1 VAQTLDLSLGVLDVP
16 IARWATWKG
25 RKGDGPMPLDRPIT
39 FFRLTGMQE
48 EQRRQLL
55 EEALG
60 RLLLCRSN

>member
-1 VAQTLDLSLGVLDVP
+1 
-16 IARWATWKG
+16 
-25 RKGDGPMPLDRPIT
+25 MPLDRPIT